1 MLYLTITHNIRCV
14 HWWNWGDIMQ
24 LENNGVKEIAKGFGL
39 PVIGDGS
46 HIWFFRTQSGIFYY
60 DFYINHY
67 IALGWDLIPAPLVSN
82 DKRSYDDKKEDVSEL
97 YPEEKR
103 PGLILGQMETFYNK
117 MQAGDLVVIPAMGGK
132 RIAVGVLGNIASE
145 IVHQYPDDEYERCE
159 YNHKRSVKWLKQ
171 IDLWTDVYLLRVL
184 RAQQTISDITEYAE
198 MIYRNLH
205 PCYVSENALHLTLVK
220 KAESDYRAKD
230 NIDLQTSILAIHSL
244 VSEYYG
250 VLDQSGSI
258 VVKTAVGSPGFL
270 EIILPYV
277 PTSVITA
284 ICTIRAIIGKTTSN
298 DGKTNTGIMAI
309 LTKGNELLNDHSARK
324 KAEAEI
330 QQIEANTEKIKA
342 ETAYT
347 EALTRKVNAEA
358 ESIEISN
365 MYALTA
371 TSGIAEKSKV
381 IRTAAIQS
389 GISIDNPLEEVS

>member
-1 MLYLTITHNIRCV
+1 M
-14 HWWNWGDIMQ
+14 
-24 LENNGVKEIAKGFGL
+24 
-39 PVIGDGS
+39 
-46 HIWFFRTQSGIFYY
+46 
-60 DFYINHY
+60 
-67 IALGWDLIPAPLVSN
+67 
-82 DKRSYDDKKEDVSEL
+82 
-97 YPEEKR
+97 
-103 PGLILGQMETFYNK
+103 
-117 MQAGDLVVIPAMGGK
+117 
-132 RIAVGVLGNIASE
+132 
-145 IVHQYPDDEYERCE
+145 
-159 YNHKRSVKWLKQ
+159 
-171 IDLWTDVYLLRVL
+171 LRVL

-205 PCYVSENALHLTLVK
+205 ACYVSENALHLTLVK
-220 KAESDYRAKD
+220 KTESDYRAKD

-250 VLDQSGSI
+250 VPDQSGSI

-330 QQIEANTEKIKA
+330 KQIEANTEKIKA

-381 IRTAAIQS
+381 IRTAAVQS
-389 GISIDNPLEEVS
+389 GISIDSPLEEVS